1 MTWADSVPNLL
12 IGLREGLEAGLVV
25 TILLAAVRKTASV
38 RKDPAHNAET
48 CDSGI
53 STAPIWLGVLG
64 AVTLAGAFAAVLTF
78 SVSVLTSAGQEA
90 VGGLLSVLA
99 VGLVTAMIFWMRRT
113 AASLS
118 AHLRGEVRRAAAIGA
133 GALTLTAFLSVGRE
147 GLETTL
153 FLWTAA
159 KASGQTAGPLV
170 GAAIG
175 ITAAVIL
182 CWLLYRRAVH
192 LNVGVFFN
200 RTAIALIVIAAGV
213 LAYGLGD
220 LQDAGWLP
228 GHAWVAF
235 DLTAHIDPGS
245 WWASIITGITELS
258 PKMTVLQVT
267 AWLAYLVVVIPAFI
281 SAGRSAVGKGAA
293 SKTTSTAAAA
303 VTASA
308 VQAGAAPAEAAS
320 ASEAAA
326 PAPAASAALET
337 ATAAE
342 DVRGNSAIPAL
353 AAPVPAVGPVLAV
366 GLVPVVAPVGG
377 TARANG
383 APNDAGNPN
392 GPGASRDS
400 GAPSVPA
407 SPGEPI
413 DRGEPSGT
421 GEPATPAGP
430 GGPAVPDGTGEAG
443 APRERGRW
451 ERVAGRRPWLVAGV
465 LVTVPAVAAGVTIA
479 ALPSGSANSA
489 TAVTVSRTNC
499 APEWSSAKTGTQ
511 TITVTNNSGLAGEI
525 NLDNA
530 AGAVVGEIETIG
542 PGTSAPLTA
551 TLGAGT
557 YTFRCLMGSAPV
569 TASQSVTVSAVAGTT
584 TAAGV
589 ANTVPVAVK
598 PVTVNDLTPP
608 NKLYQSY
615 AAVQLTDLAEDVA
628 MLEADLSH
636 NKIPQAQKDWLTAQL
651 AWERVGASYDSFGD
665 LGLAVDGLPD
675 GLPDG
680 VNDKGFTGLH
690 RLEYGLWH
698 GQSAKELLPV
708 TQTLAKNVATVKKNL
723 ASDDLTGD
731 PTQLPVRAHEIVEDA
746 LRDHLS
752 AIDDQGAGAA
762 YAMTWADT
770 QIDKVVLGYLAS
782 LLNERQPGLVATA
795 DSQLAALDQ
804 ALLASKAN
812 GQWQS
817 PAAVTAGQRQQ
828 VNAAIG
834 ALLETLAAVPDL
846 LEVPPTH

>member
-1 MTWADSVPNLL
+1 LVSVTWADSVPNLL

-25 TILLAAVRKTASV
+25 TILLAAVRKTAAV
-38 RKDPAHNAET
+38 RAERAGATGASEPAV
-48 CDSGI
+48 
-53 STAPIWLGVLG
+53 STAPVWLGVLG
-64 AVTLAGAFAAVLTF
+64 AVALSGAFAAVLTF

-113 AASLS
+113 AATLS
-118 AHLRGEVRRAAAIGA
+118 AHLRGEVERAAAIGT
-133 GALTLTAFLSVGRE
+133 GALTVTAFLAVGRE

-159 KASGQTAGPLV
+159 RASGQTAGPLV

-175 ITAAVIL
+175 IAAAVTL
-182 CWLLYRRAVH
+182 CWLLYRRAIH

-228 GHAWVAF
+228 GHTWIAF

-267 AWLAYLVVVIPAFI
+267 AWLAYLVVVIPAFVN
-281 SAGRSAVGKGAA
+281 AGRTARAVRPP
-293 SKTTSTAAAA
+293 
-303 VTASA
+303 
-308 VQAGAAPAEAAS
+308 APAAT
-320 ASEAAA
+320 AAA
-326 PAPAASAALET
+326 PALAPATAAVPADRATPVPAASPPH
-337 ATAAE
+337 
-342 DVRGNSAIPAL
+342 DPA
-353 AAPVPAVGPVLAV
+353 
-366 GLVPVVAPVGG
+366 
-377 TARANG
+377 
-383 APNDAGNPN
+383 
-392 GPGASRDS
+392 ASRD
-400 GAPSVPA
+400 P
-407 SPGEPI
+407 
-413 DRGEPSGT
+413 
-421 GEPATPAGP
+421 
-430 GGPAVPDGTGEAG
+430 
-443 APRERGRW
+443 GRW
-451 ERVAGRRPWLVAGV
+451 ERVAGGRPWLVAGV
-465 LVTVPAVAAGVTIA
+465 LVAVPALAAGVTIA
-479 ALPSGSANSA
+479 ALPASA
-489 TAVTVSRTNC
+489 TSAASTVTVSRASC
-499 APEWSSAKTGTQ
+499 APDWSAAQPGTQ

-557 YTFRCLMGSAPV
+557 YTIKCLMGSQPT
-569 TASQSVTVSAVAGTT
+569 TASPPVTVSASGTT
-584 TAAGV
+584 TAA
-589 ANTVPVAVK
+589 APVAVK
-598 PVTVNDLTPP
+598 PVTLGDLTPP
-608 NKLYQSY
+608 NRLYQGY
-615 AAVQLTDLAEDVA
+615 AAAQLAGLATAVTA
-628 MLEADLSH
+628 VEADLR
-636 NKIPQAQKDWLTAQL
+636 KGGLPQAKKDWLTAQL
-651 AWERVGASYDSFGD
+651 DWERVGASYDSFGD

-675 GLPDG
+675 GLPGG
-680 VNDKGFTGLH
+680 VSDQGFTGLH

-698 GQSAKELLPV
+698 GQPARELLPV
-708 TQTLAKNVATVKKNL
+708 ARALAKNVATVRKNL
-723 ASDDLTGD
+723 TTDDLAGD
-731 PTQLPVRAHEIVEDA
+731 PTQLPIRAHEIIEDA

-770 QIDKVVLGYLAS
+770 QVDQAVLGYLAN
-782 LLNERQPGLVATA
+782 LIDQRQPGLVATA
-795 DSQLAALDQ
+795 DSQLATLGQ
-804 ALLASKAN
+804 ALLATRAH

-817 PAAVTAGQRQQ
+817 LTAVTLAQRQH

-834 ALLETLAAVPDL
+834 ALLETLATVPDL